1 MHRNRQRFQFT
12 RSICS
17 VVDFF
22 SLLARSLAVAFIWFF
37 SPKPLLNER
46 DLKSINA
53 IIWVLV
59 IDRIYLLLPFPAKNK
74 LDGIIGSDARRE
86 LTTNCWSRSVS
97 AVWVVH
103 ALRLPEWLAACP
115 RLIYSRFA
123 FSHFVPHWGEW
134 TVNGGKCWCVY
145 ALHVRVSMVL
155 CGRHSVYSF
164 SRASTQRH

>member
-59 IDRIYLLLPFPAKNK
+59 IDRIYLLLPFPAKNRWDYWVGCAPRTHNQ
-74 LDGIIGSDARRE
+74 LLISFGVSSLGGARIALAGVIG
-86 LTTNCWSRSVS
+86 C
-97 AVWVVH
+97 
-103 ALRLPEWLAACP
+103 LPP
-115 RLIYSRFA
+115 THIFA
-123 FSHFVPHWGEW
+123 FRVFPFCA
-134 TVNGGKCWCVY
+134 TLRRVNGKRWK
-145 ALHVRVSMVL
+145 VL
-155 CGRHSVYSF
+155 MRLRFTC
-164 SRASTQRH
+164 ASINGFVWAPLSL